1 MDRYPVIKH
10 EQVLTLLA
18 DVHLGAGLDVDDA
31 DGLTGDGTAAHCV
44 GHAFEPCCLQQFLV
58 EVTKNQV

>member
-31 DGLTGDGTAAHCV
+31 LGLTGDGTAPCV
-44 GHAFEPCCLQQFLV
+44 GPAFEPCCLQQFLL
-58 EVTKNQV
+58 ESSLSY